1 MAASPVPARR
11 RRRAGAPAVAVA
23 VALLGALGL
32 GACGLPEDSQP
43 QEISRDSLPKT
54 LLESPGSV
62 TTVAPNER
70 STQQT
75 VYLVRSQG
83 TTDGLVAVTVAIPS
97 PNNGGDLP
105 RAVLERL
112 ISNPATPE
120 TADLS
125 SAIPP
130 GVRIRSAVVDDD
142 VLDLDLANLG
152 TIEST
157 RQRLAVAQFVYTAT
171 AIPGIRGVRFAIDGE
186 PSAVPLDDRTAD
198 PGAVITRS
206 DFPKLA
212 ATTTASPAAT
222 SPPGTTP

>member
-1 MAASPVPARR
+1 MHRPTTRTR
-11 RRRAGAPAVAVA
+11 GL
-23 VALLGALGL
+23 ALLAMATLAL

-54 LLESPGSV
+54 LIESPGSV
-62 TTVAPNER
+62 TVVEPSER
-70 STQQT
+70 STNQT
-75 VYLVRSQG
+75 IFLVRSQG
-83 TTDGLVAVTVAIPS
+83 TTDGLVAVNVALPA

-112 ISNPATPE
+112 ISNPPTPE

-130 GVRIRSAVVDDD
+130 GVRIRSAVINGD

-186 PSAVPLDDRTAD
+186 PSGIPLDDRTAD
-198 PGAVITRS
+198 PGAVIGRS
-206 DFPKLA
+206 DFPKLNA
-212 ATTTASPAAT
+212 VTSATPGAPTPSSSATETTESL
-222 SPPGTTP
+222 TP